1 MNKKYLEDLIQALR
15 NYNKMCGDVA
25 SNASNFNHC
34 DNNEE
39 GSILIYKTEDLIELA
54 NAAKEAVQI
63 KEFNG
68 EMFSKLAYFVY
79 DNIVLYT
86 YIRERE
92 VSRIEQ

>member
-1 MNKKYLEDLIQALR
+1 MDKKYLENLIQTLR
-15 NYNKMCGDVA
+15 NFNEACGDVA
-25 SNASNFNHC
+25 SNASCYNHC
-34 DNNEE
+34 DNDEE
-39 GSILIYKTEDLIELA
+39 GSILIYKTENLIELA

-68 EMFSKLAYFVY
+68 EMYSKLAYFVY

-92 VSRIEQ
+92 VSRIE